1 MWTHEQQAG
10 DYLIRLEGSASGGRA
25 YVTSVT
31 ITGRTSPDA
40 PADAPIP
47 ARQYEV
53 VRDTLIAV
61 GRSFNDLAEHA
72 YALHRATER
81 TEAGPGMVTIRTGAG
96 DEASVPVASATVK
109 RTDPAVYTQARAQS
123 ATARRRRLSD
133 DDLTRVAETYQ
144 TAQHDKQPV
153 IAAVAQE
160 MHVSKSRAA
169 HLIKEARK
177 AGILPPAQPRGNSNA
192 EDE

>member
-1 MWTHEQQAG
+1 VWTHEQQAG
-10 DYLIRLEGSASGGRA
+10 DYLVRLQGSASGGRP

-31 ITGRTSPDA
+31 ITGRTSPDVPDEA
-40 PADAPIP
+40 PVT

-53 VRDTLIAV
+53 VRETLMAV
-61 GRSFNDLAEHA
+61 GRAFNELAEHA

-81 TEAGPGMVTIRTGAG
+81 IEAGPGKVTIRTSGA
-96 DEASVPVASATVK
+96 EVSVPVARATLK
-109 RTDPAVYTQARAQS
+109 RTDPAAYGAALEQA
-123 ATARRRRLSD
+123 ATARRRRLTD

-160 MHVSKSRAA
+160 MHVSRSRAA
-169 HLIKEARK
+169 HLIKEARR
-177 AGILPPAQPRGNSNA
+177 AGILPPAQPRGNRNA